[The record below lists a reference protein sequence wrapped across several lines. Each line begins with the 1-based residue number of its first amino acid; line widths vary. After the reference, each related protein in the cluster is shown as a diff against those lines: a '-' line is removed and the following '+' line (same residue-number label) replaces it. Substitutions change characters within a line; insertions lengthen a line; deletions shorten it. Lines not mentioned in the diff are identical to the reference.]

1 MKLNSLLAVA
11 SAGAVAL
18 GVAACGGTTEP
29 SGGSGEAVSGD
40 ITIEGSST
48 VFPFAQAAAE
58 AFQGENGDV
67 NMTVGD
73 AGSTAGF
80 ESLCAGETDIAD
92 ASSQIDEETIK
103 LCEEAGI
110 EPIELTIAN
119 DGLSII
125 LNPELAVDCLTTDE
139 LKQVWEKGSTVAN
152 LAEVNPDLPDTELAL
167 YGAGDESGTW
177 EYFTEVINGE
187 EGNIRSDYSP
197 SADDN
202 VTVQGVEGEPGGMGF
217 LGFSYYE
224 QNADALG
231 IAAVDGGEGCV
242 TPSPETIQS
251 GEYAPLS
258 RPLFMYVAG
267 TEALEKPQVRAF
279 IDYVIANNAEIAETS
294 LVVPANEEQ
303 LSADEDA
310 LGGAEG

>member
-1 MKLNSLLAVA
+1 MKLNSLLAVV
-11 SAGAVAL
+11 SAGALAL
-18 GVAACGGTTEP
+18 GVAACGESTEP
-29 SGGSGEAVSGD
+29 TGGSGEAVSGD

-58 AFQGENGDV
+58 AFQGENGEV
-67 NMTVGD
+67 NITVGD

-80 ESLCAGETDIAD
+80 EALCAGETDIAD
-92 ASSQIDEETIK
+92 ASSQIDEETVK
-103 LCEEAGI
+103 TCEEAGI

-119 DGLSII
+119 DGISII
-125 LNPELAVDCLTTDE
+125 TNPELAVECITTEE
-139 LKQVWEKGSTVAN
+139 LAEVWEKGSSVAN

-167 YGAGDESGTW
+167 YGPGDESGTW
-177 EYFTEVINGE
+177 EYFTETINGE
-187 EGNIRSDYSP
+187 EGNIRDDYSP

-202 VTVQGVEGEPGGMGF
+202 VIVQGVEGEAGGMGF

-231 IAAVDGGEGCV
+231 IAAVDSGDGCV
-242 TPSPETIQS
+242 TPSSETIQS
-251 GEYAPLS
+251 GEYAPLA

-267 TEALEKPQVRAF
+267 TEALAKPQVAAF
-279 IDYVIANNAEIAETS
+279 VDYVLANNTEIAETA

-303 LSADEDA
+303 ISGDEEA
-310 LGGAEG
+310 IGAGAK